1 MANYYLND
9 DGSLTTKKNIKGKNY
24 ILQENGSLIL
34 NNNDEESNKIENN
47 NTFFKKGAFDDGYQF
62 GDVTKTAASTV
73 GDAAVGVGKGIF
85 RLGEGIGDTISYGI
99 ADIQELIGN
108 KTAAEKT
115 RERTKESITDVIFK
129 PAEDFV
135 DENSVL
141 GNKSDSVTEGLG
153 YVAGITAISVISG
166 GAGSSLGLSAG
177 TAATIGSTAATFTS
191 SYGHG
196 VTEALNDGATMD
208 EARIYGAIS
217 GAAEAG
223 SELMFGGLGKASEAI
238 GLSKGALDDVITSGL
253 TKKIKNRM
261 VKTIVQSGIK
271 AGGEGL
277 EEVVSGLIS
286 AAGKKV
292 TYMKDRE
299 LKEIIQD
306 ENLAE
311 QFWMGVLTSAIA
323 EGPSTLRSIRKGTDY
338 VTGRTNNEQ
347 KVYDNEVNERTNLK
361 IKEQTI
367 EQAYNEQIKAQEN
380 LGIEVTEGLKQQIM
394 QKIEKAYNNGTL
406 NPIELNKKDILRIQD
421 EVESDMQEGNIS
433 SESIMKI
440 LGENQDL
447 SKDNLL
453 LRSVYENEQKYN
465 SYQAE
470 QTDNEKVNVLMQ
482 SATDAG
488 MNNTKKAR
496 KKVEL
501 ISKLVKDT
509 DRQYKFVSPEQLK
522 QMGYNENANGLIDKA
537 NGEILIN
544 VHTDKGI
551 QSIIGHETTHIF
563 DSKNSKG
570 EYSKE
575 YQTLQEVA
583 IEYAKTKGIYD
594 SKIKSIIEAY
604 GDLLVDETQVREELT
619 ADLVGDFLFNDEKFI
634 ENLAVKDRNI
644 FQKLYDYIKH
654 TYKMVKGTD
663 EEKAFENL
671 KHQFEKVYKTISTET
686 DTDTKYSV
694 GGKEG
699 MNNAIKNNTGYLK
712 LERDYNKAQQMQK
725 NGIDN
730 ENIRQLT
737 GWFQDKNGDWKFE
750 FSDKYMSLKK
760 NIKLEANKTYKLG
773 NILEHDILF
782 TMYPELANYKVKFED
797 INASGVF
804 KKNDKT
810 IKINNNKL
818 NLKNSK
824 IAIEGTMIHEIQHAI
839 QNIESFENGKSS
851 KGSKLAYY
859 NKLGEIE
866 ADDTKQRFLKEKNG
880 NLDRNNIAPESSKAN
895 PKHSKLNKY
904 LENRSVIDKMKD
916 SLYNYINDRISRG
929 DNNDTI
935 LEEDYQNV
943 EDEDIQDQ
951 NQNTGLVVGGRSI
964 DSSKQYNFIDDGEI
978 ANETKNSKENM
989 EQIDEKSSEDLL
1001 QNGQL
1006 DDRKIW
1012 NGLGN
1017 RRGRFLNEIDI
1028 ENVNAESENNS
1039 GSFNL
1044 LKLEDRISG
1053 DKLLNTQDFIEE
1065 IKSVGAEVDNNGYVT
1080 VYHQTTAD
1088 NANKIKESGKMLA
1101 KEDGIFFST
1110 SKDAQQS
1117 EGRGN
1122 VKLEFKI
1129 PAEMLELDDIF
1140 IDNADVKIP
1149 LKNQKQV
1156 IDIGT
1161 YLVNKNELDIDI
1173 NQKYSMTNDTEITG
1187 DDIATKD
1194 LLKQEKNTLNEE
1206 VGSYADNNSKKT
1218 LDMSDLQEYLDE
1230 RHIDYSIDEE
1240 GNIIDIEDES
1250 AIQDYLND
1258 KDTIKEDNTK
1268 NKKSVYKELQQ
1279 KYKQME
1285 IGKREY
1291 EKLLRREKPTEVEK
1305 ITVDRLLKG
1314 EIEDNEIP
1322 ASANRQ
1328 RVVDLYNAK
1337 AKFYNV
1343 EQEIKKQRKEIA
1355 NSYRNLA
1362 KDMTQN
1368 IFQWKD
1374 KKRGIQYQVN
1384 TMKRNLRDIIP
1395 NKSEAYAVYNEYF
1408 RPITKN
1414 NAIIEKEINK
1424 YNDKI
1429 SKFDINNTE
1438 SQYIQMIGENRYN
1451 PDSKLPL
1458 EKIEEFYDNNKNKI
1472 DLNKCQEAVE
1482 EFRNI
1487 YDELIVKVNDTLIEN
1502 GYKPIEYREGYFPHF
1517 IEDKAETML
1526 GKFAEKLGWK
1536 VNKDTLPTDIAG
1548 ITDQFKPGKSWTSFS
1563 QQRRGDSTDYNALKG
1578 YDNYIRGA
1586 MDVIYHTEDIQ
1597 KLRALENEIR
1607 YQYSEKGVKEKI
1619 DSIYN
1624 DNEISIEEKQQ
1635 QINETFENIKNNPMG
1650 NFATELRSYTDNLAN
1665 KKSRGDRSME
1675 QSWGRQTYS
1684 IMTNIQN
1691 RVSANMVG
1699 ANISSALTN
1708 FIPITQAWSQTST
1721 KNIMKAMKESIAIQF
1736 NDDGFGENSTFL
1748 TNRTE
1753 QADRLYKTG
1762 LDKVNDKLGYMF
1774 DVVDSFT
1781 SNVIVRAK
1789 YYDNIDAGMSINEA
1803 IDNADEFAKDVM
1815 AGRSK
1820 GDMPTLFNKKN
1831 PVAKLFTA
1839 FQLEVNNQY
1848 GYMLK
1853 DLPVDLSG
1861 EAKEKL
1867 VGAFVK
1873 MFLGA
1878 YLYNILSEKITG
1890 RKSAFSPIDI
1900 AIDSYKTATNDELS
1914 SGEKIVSIGEDIVGE
1929 LPFIGG
1935 IAGGGR
1941 LSIQGA
1947 IPYDDPVSMVSDTIT
1962 NLSDVFDGDNDS
1974 KKTAI
1979 KSLLKEWS
1987 RPLYYVALPFAG
1999 GQLKKSAEGVFMYL
2013 NDVPGSYA
2021 NNGDLRFTIDDDI
2034 GSKIK
2039 ATIFGTYANPYAQDY
2054 IDSGYKSISKENID
2068 EMVGLDMNSTEY
2080 REYKKGLNQYGKTE
2094 EKLNYINSLDLT
2106 DNQKTLAANNL
2117 NKNSKKQIDMS
2128 EYGDYSSYNEYK
2140 YARDYPE
2147 KYSVIKQIDSYD
2159 NYEKYK
2165 DDIADIKEQYSTDNG
2180 YKSDERKSAV
2190 QSYING
2196 LDLNM
2201 YQKMMLEHQAGGYS
2215 IKDYCNYIQEYL
2227 DSTSLTDSE
2236 KYAIW
2241 EELFN

>member
-9 DGSLTTKKNIKGKNY
+9 DGSLTTKKNKKGKNY

-34 NNNDEESNKIENN
+34 NDDELNRQKQENN

-62 GDVTKTAASTV
+62 GDVTKTVASTAGDVTV
-73 GDAAVGVGKGIF
+73 GLGKGIF
-85 RLGEGIGDTISYGI
+85 RLGEGLGDAMSYGV
-99 ADIQELIGN
+99 ADIQELTGN
-108 KTAAEKT
+108 KTAAEET
-115 RERTKESITDVIFK
+115 RERTKESITDAIFN
-129 PAEDFV
+129 PAADFV
-135 DENSVL
+135 DKNSVL
-141 GNKSDSVTEGLG
+141 GNKSESVAEGLG
-153 YVAGITAISVISG
+153 YVAGITAISVITA
-166 GAGSSLGLSAG
+166 GAGSSLGVSAG

-223 SELMFGGLGKASEAI
+223 SELMFGGFGKASEAI
-238 GLSKGALDDVITSGL
+238 GLSKGALDDVFASGL

-286 AAGKKV
+286 SVGKKV
-292 TYMKDRE
+292 TYMKDKKLRE
-299 LKEIIQD
+299 IAQD
-306 ENLAE
+306 EHLME
-311 QFWMGVLTSAIA
+311 QFWMGALTSAIA
-323 EGPSTLRSIRKGTDY
+323 EGPSTLRSIRRGTDY

-347 KVYDNEVNERTNLK
+347 KVYDNEVNERTNSK
-361 IKEQTI
+361 IKAQTI
-367 EQAYNEQIKAQEN
+367 EQAYNEQIKTQEN
-380 LGIEVTEGLKQQIM
+380 LGIEITEDLKQQIM
-394 QKIEKAYNNGTL
+394 QKIEKAYDNGTL
-406 NPIELNKKDILRIQD
+406 KPTALNKKDILRIQD

-453 LRSVYENEQKYN
+453 LRSIYENEQKYN
-465 SYQAE
+465 SYQVE

-482 SATDAG
+482 SAADAG

-537 NGEILIN
+537 SGEILIN

-575 YQTLQEVA
+575 YQTLQEAA

-654 TYKMVKGTD
+654 AYKMVKGTD

-671 KHQFEKVYKTISTET
+671 KHQFEKVYKTIDTNTNSNT
-686 DTDTKYSV
+686 DVKYHIS
-694 GGKEG
+694 
-699 MNNAIKNNTGYLK
+699 
-712 LERDYNKAQQMQK
+712 
-725 NGIDN
+725 
-730 ENIRQLT
+730 EN
-737 GWFQDKNGDWKFE
+737 
-750 FSDKYMSLKK
+750 FS
-760 NIKLEANKTYKLG
+760 
-773 NILEHDILF
+773 
-782 TMYPELANYKVKFED
+782 
-797 INASGVF
+797 
-804 KKNDKT
+804 
-810 IKINNNKL
+810 
-818 NLKNSK
+818 
-824 IAIEGTMIHEIQHAI
+824 
-839 QNIESFENGKSS
+839 
-851 KGSKLAYY
+851 
-859 NKLGEIE
+859 
-866 ADDTKQRFLKEKNG
+866 
-880 NLDRNNIAPESSKAN
+880 
-895 PKHSKLNKY
+895 
-904 LENRSVIDKMKD
+904 
-916 SLYNYINDRISRG
+916 
-929 DNNDTI
+929 
-935 LEEDYQNV
+935 
-943 EDEDIQDQ
+943 
-951 NQNTGLVVGGRSI
+951 
-964 DSSKQYNFIDDGEI
+964 
-978 ANETKNSKENM
+978 
-989 EQIDEKSSEDLL
+989 
-1001 QNGQL
+1001 
-1006 DDRKIW
+1006 
-1012 NGLGN
+1012 
-1017 RRGRFLNEIDI
+1017 NEIDKSLNGEIPSNNQIKARDYTPQILVNNGVQNLPMLLTQKHLRQIIYTQQEASNLGYYIGPKDHYHGLGKENLLKAIDNLDNPI
-1028 ENVNAESENNS
+1028 EIYKQSQSNYLVITEVTDKKNNKIIVPIQINGKGTYNNVIINENQISSVYGHSNLENYLAKNNFEKIYEKNRVTLNEGVISRDISNSNNSIPSIKDDVNTIKYSIQESENNS

-1044 LKLEDRISG
+1044 PKPED
-1053 DKLLNTQDFIEE
+1053 T
-1065 IKSVGAEVDNNGYVT
+1065 
-1080 VYHQTTAD
+1080 
-1088 NANKIKESGKMLA
+1088 
-1101 KEDGIFFST
+1101 
-1110 SKDAQQS
+1110 
-1117 EGRGN
+1117 
-1122 VKLEFKI
+1122 
-1129 PAEMLELDDIF
+1129 
-1140 IDNADVKIP
+1140 
-1149 LKNQKQV
+1149 
-1156 IDIGT
+1156 
-1161 YLVNKNELDIDI
+1161 DI

-1206 VGSYADNNSKKT
+1206 VGSYVDNNSKKT
-1218 LDMSDLQEYLDE
+1218 LDISDLQEYLDK
-1230 RHIDYSIDEE
+1230 HHVDYSIDED
-1240 GNIIDIEDES
+1240 GNITSIENEDVL
-1250 AIQDYLND
+1250 QDYLNSKEVNE
-1258 KDTIKEDNTK
+1258 KDTKEQ
-1268 NKKSVYKELQQ
+1268 KSAYKELQQ

-1291 EKLLRREKPTEVEK
+1291 EKLLRREKPTDVEK

-1314 EIEDNEIP
+1314 KIENNEIP

-1343 EQEIKKQRKEIA
+1343 EQEIKERRKEIA
-1355 NSYRNLA
+1355 NSYRDLA

-1368 IFQWKD
+1368 ISEWKD

-1395 NKSEAYAVYNEYF
+1395 NKSEADAVYNEYF

-1414 NAIIEKEINK
+1414 NAIIEKEISK
-1424 YNDKI
+1424 YNDRI
-1429 SKFDINNTE
+1429 SKFDINNAE
-1438 SQYIQMIGENRYN
+1438 SQYIQMIGENKYN
-1451 PDSKLPL
+1451 PDSELPL
-1458 EKIEEFYDNNKNKI
+1458 ETIEEFYDKNKSKI
-1472 DLNKCQEAVE
+1472 DVNKCQEAVE
-1482 EFRNI
+1482 EFRSI
-1487 YDELIVKVNDTLIEN
+1487 YNELIVKINDTLIEN

-1517 IEDKAETML
+1517 IEDKAETIL

-1650 NFATELRSYTDNLAN
+1650 NLATELRSYTDNLAN

-1684 IMTNIQN
+1684 VMTNIQN

-1736 NDDGFGENSTFL
+1736 NDDGFSENSTFL

-1789 YYDNIDAGMSINEA
+1789 YYDNIDAGMNVNEA
-1803 IDNADEFAKDVM
+1803 INNADEFAKDVM

-1831 PVAKLFTA
+1831 PMVKLFTA

-1853 DLPVDLSG
+1853 DLPADLGG

-1878 YLYNILSEKITG
+1878 YLYNIISEKITG
-1890 RKSAFSPIDI
+1890 RKSAFSPIDM
-1900 AIDSYKTATNDELS
+1900 AIDSYETATNDDLS

-1962 NLSDVFDGDNDS
+1962 NLSEVFDADNDN
-1974 KKTAI
+1974 KQTAI
-1979 KSLLKEWS
+1979 NSLLKEWS

-1999 GQLKKSAEGVFMYL
+1999 GQLKKSVEGLSMYL

-2054 IDSGYKSISKENID
+2054 IDSGYKSISKDNID

-2080 REYKKGLNQYGKTE
+2080 REYKKGLSDVSKTTDKNGYKQYTDKNNNVYWYDDNAEIMYDDNYKKTILTKEDLTKVSKTE
-2094 EKLNYINSLDLT
+2094 EALNYINDLDLT
-2106 DNQKTLAANNL
+2106 TEQKNLAANNI

-2128 EYGDYSSYNEYK
+2128 EYGNYSSYEEYK

-2165 DDIADIKEQYSTDNG
+2165 DDISDIKEQYSTDNG
-2180 YKSDERKSAV
+2180 YKSEERKSKV

-2201 YQKMMLEHQAGGYS
+2201 YQKIMLEHQAGGYS
-2215 IKDYCNYIQEYL
+2215 IKDYRNYIQEYL
-2227 DSTSLTDSE
+2227 DSTNLTDSE